1 MAKEYVVKLKAD
13 ADEAIEKVD
22 KLKQGV
28 QETNQAAA
36 DSKSS
41 FTKMKGGVSAVGLAF
56 KAMGIGLI
64 VAAFVKLKDMLGQ
77 NQVVMDGLSVATETI
92 NAVFQ
97 KLVDLALKVGERMTG
112 AFTDPKQ
119 AIADLWAAIKQNLV
133 DKMNGLIDTFGA
145 LGGVIKGVFTRDM
158 DLLKASLSDAKTGFI
173 QLATGMT
180 EVEQNEFVD
189 KLVKT
194 KDELVDTVNEANKYA
209 RALVALRNEV
219 KLAEANQRQLQLA
232 YQRDAE
238 LQRQIRDDISLTIEE
253 RIAANT
259 ELGRVLNEQFAEEAA
274 LAQKRIDLAQM
285 EADQN
290 KGNIDLQV
298 ALINAK
304 TELVDLEERIVGQRA
319 EQLTNLNALE
329 KEQADEEQARIDA
342 ENKRL
347 ADEKAARDKELEDAQ
362 KQADA
367 LKAIEDQK
375 AADLL
380 AIQKA
385 REDASR
391 AMIVTSGQDIL
402 SSVAQLAG
410 EGTAA
415 AKAAALAGILI
426 DTARGISGAIAAG
439 AGIPFPA
446 NLGAIFSG
454 VATVLAGIAQA
465 KAVFA
470 KVPGGGGG
478 GGDDNVSM
486 PSPSVAASGGIGGGD
501 LIPNMA
507 GIEPEG
513 GGGDTTVQAYVVEND
528 ISSSQALQQ
537 ELDTQATL

>member
-1 MAKEYVVKLKAD
+1 MAKEYVIKLRAD
-13 ADEAIEKVD
+13 AGQAIEEID
-22 KLKQGV
+22 ELKQGV
-28 QETNQAAA
+28 EETGQAAKE
-36 DSKSS
+36 S
-41 FTKMKGGVSAVGLAF
+41 KGGFTTMKNGVTAVGTAF

-64 VAAFVKLKDMLGQ
+64 IAGFLQLKEMLMQ
-77 NQVVMDGLSVATETI
+77 NQVIMDTVAVTGETI
-92 NAVFQ
+92 KAVFQ
-97 KLVDLALKVGERMTG
+97 TLINAAMKVGKSLTN
-112 AFTDPKQ
+112 AFISPQD
-119 AIADLWAAIKQNLV
+119 AIKKLWQSLKQNIV
-133 DKMNGLIDTFGA
+133 DRVNGLIDTFGA
-145 LGGVIKGVFTRDM
+145 LGKVIKAVFTRDM
-158 DLLKASLSDAKTGFI
+158 DLLKSSLKDAKTSFI
-173 QLATGMT
+173 QLSTGMT
-180 EVEQNEFVD
+180 EVEQNKFVD

-194 KDELVDTVNEANKYA
+194 KDTLLDTVTAANQYA
-209 RALVALRNEV
+209 RTLVALRNEV
-219 KLAEANQRQLQLA
+219 LLAEANQRQLQLA

-253 RIAANT
+253 RIAANE
-259 ELGRVLNEQFAEEAA
+259 ELGRILNEQFAEEQA
-274 LAQKRIDLAQM
+274 LAQKRVELA
-285 EADQN
+285 ELELSQN
-290 KGNIDLQV
+290 KGNINLQV

-329 KEQADEEQARIDA
+329 QEQADAEQAAIDA

-347 ADEKAARDKELEDAQ
+347 ADEQAARDKELADAQ
-362 KQADA
+362 AQADK
-367 LKAIEDQK
+367 LKAIEEQK

-385 REDASR
+385 KEDASK

-439 AGIPFPA
+439 AGVPFPA

-478 GGDDNVSM
+478 GGGGSVSM
-486 PSPSVAASGGIGGGD
+486 PSPSTAAAGGIGP
-501 LIPNMA
+501 IVPNMES
-507 GIEPEG
+507 IEPEG
-513 GGGDTTVQAYVVEND
+513 GGGDQTVQAFVVEND
-528 ISSSQALQQ
+528 ISNSQALQQ

>member
-1 MAKEYVVKLKAD
+1 MAIEKNIKINVEAGD
-13 ADEAIEKVD
+13 AIEKVD
-22 KLKQGV
+22 ELKQGV
-28 QETNQAAA
+28 QETSQAAA

-41 FTKMKGGVSAVGLAF
+41 FTQMKGGISAVGLAF

-64 VAAFVKLKDMLGQ
+64 VSAFVQLKDMLGQ
-77 NQVVMDGLSVATETI
+77 NQVVMDKLNIATETI

-97 KLVDLALKVGERMTG
+97 RLVTAAVNLGTKLTS
-112 AFTDPKQ
+112 AFQDPQ
-119 AIADLWAAIKQNLV
+119 DAIADLWQSIKQNLV
-133 DKMNGLIDTFGA
+133 DRMQGLIDSFGA

-158 DLLKASLSDAKTGFI
+158 DLLKESLSDAKTGFI

-194 KDELVDTVNEANKYA
+194 KNELVDTVTEANKYA
-209 RALVALRNEV
+209 QALVALRNEV

-232 YQRDAE
+232 YQKDAE
-238 LQRQIRDDISLTIEE
+238 LQRQIRDDISLTFEE
-253 RIAANT
+253 RIAANE
-259 ELGRVLNEQFAEEAA
+259 ELGRILDEQFAEEQA
-274 LAQKRIDLAQM
+274 LAQRKVELAQM

-290 KGNIDLQV
+290 QGNIDLQV

-304 TELVDLEERIVGQRA
+304 TELIDLEERITGQKS
-319 EQLTNLNALE
+319 EQLTNLRALE
-329 KEQADEEQARIDA
+329 QEQADEEQARIDA
-342 ENKRL
+342 ENQRL
-347 ADEKAARDKELEDAQ
+347 ADEQAARDKELEDAQ
-362 KQADA
+362 AQADA

-380 AIQKA
+380 AIQQA

-391 AMIVTSGQDIL
+391 AMIVSSGQDIL
-402 SSVAQLAG
+402 SSVSQLAG
-410 EGTAA
+410 EGTAT

-439 AGIPFPA
+439 AGVPFPA

-478 GGDDNVSM
+478 GGGDDNVSM
-486 PSPSVAASGGIGGGD
+486 PTPSPAAAGGMGP
-501 LIPNMA
+501 LVPNM
-507 GIEPEG
+507 ENVEQPTV
-513 GGGDTTVQAYVVEND
+513 GGDTTVQAFVVEND
-528 ISSSQALQQ
+528 ISNAQALQQ

>member
-13 ADEAIEKVD
+13 ADEAIEKVGE
-22 KLKQGV
+22 LKQGV
-28 QETNQAAA
+28 QETSQAAA

-64 VAAFVKLKDMLGQ
+64 VSAFVKLKDMLGQ
-77 NQVVMDGLSVATETI
+77 NQVVMDKLNIATETI

-97 KLVDLALKVGERMTG
+97 KLVTSAVNLGTKLTS
-112 AFTDPKQ
+112 AFEDPQQ
-119 AIADLWAAIKQNLV
+119 AIADLWSSIKQNLV
-133 DKMNGLIDTFGA
+133 DRMQGLIDSFGA

-158 DLLKASLSDAKTGFI
+158 DLLKTSLSDAKTGFI

-180 EVEQNEFVD
+180 EVEQNDFVD
-189 KLVKT
+189 KIKET
-194 KDELVDTVNEANKYA
+194 KDEIVNTVTEANKYA
-209 RALVALRNEV
+209 RALVELRNEV
-219 KLAEANQRQLQLA
+219 KLAEASQRQLQLA
-232 YQRDAE
+232 YQKDAE
-238 LQRQIRDDISLTIEE
+238 LQRQIRDDISLTFEE

-259 ELGRVLNEQFAEEAA
+259 ELGRILDEQFAEEQA
-274 LAQKRIDLAQM
+274 LAQKKIDLAQM

-304 TELVDLEERIVGQRA
+304 TELIDLEERITGQRS

-329 KEQADEEQARIDA
+329 QEQADEEQARIDA

-347 ADEKAARDKELEDAQ
+347 TDEQAARDKELADAQ
-362 KQADA
+362 AQADA

-380 AIQKA
+380 AIQQA

-391 AMIVTSGQDIL
+391 AMIVSSGQDIL

-486 PSPSVAASGGIGGGD
+486 PSPSTAAAGGMGA
-501 LIPNMA
+501 LVPNM
-507 GIEPEG
+507 ENVEQPTV
-513 GGGDTTVQAYVVEND
+513 GGDTTVQAFVVEND
-528 ISSSQALQQ
+528 ISNAQALQQ

>member
-1 MAKEYVVKLKAD
+1 MAKEFKVKLIAD

-22 KLKQGV
+22 ELKQGV
-28 QETNQAAA
+28 QKTNQAAA
-36 DSKSS
+36 NSKSS
-41 FTKMKGGVSAVGLAF
+41 FDKMKGGISAVNLAF
-56 KAMGIGLI
+56 KAMGIGIILN
-64 VAAFVKLKDMLGQ
+64 AFMDLKEMLSQ
-77 NQVVMDGLSVATETI
+77 NQVVMDNLSIATETV

-97 KLVDLALKVGERMTG
+97 KVIQAAIEVGQKMTG

-119 AIADLWAAIKQNLV
+119 AIADLWQSIKQNLV
-133 DKMNGLIDTFGA
+133 DRMQGLIDSFGA

-158 DLLKASLSDAKTGFI
+158 DLLKESLSDAKTGFI

-194 KDELVDTVNEANKYA
+194 KNELVDTVTEANKYA
-209 RALVALRNEV
+209 QALVALRNEV

-232 YQRDAE
+232 YQKDAE
-238 LQRQIRDDISLTIEE
+238 LQRQIRDDISLTFEE
-253 RIAANT
+253 RIAANE
-259 ELGRVLNEQFAEEAA
+259 ELGRILDEQFAEEQA
-274 LAQKRIDLAQM
+274 LAQRKVELAQM

-290 KGNIDLQV
+290 QGNIDLQV

-304 TELVDLEERIVGQRA
+304 TELIDLEERITGQKS
-319 EQLTNLNALE
+319 EQLTNLRALE
-329 KEQADEEQARIDA
+329 QEQADEEQARIDA
-342 ENKRL
+342 ENQRL
-347 ADEKAARDKELEDAQ
+347 ADEQAARDKELEDAQ
-362 KQADA
+362 AQADA

-380 AIQKA
+380 AIQQA

-391 AMIVTSGQDIL
+391 AMIVSSGQDIL
-402 SSVAQLAG
+402 SSVSQLAG
-410 EGTAA
+410 EGTAT

-439 AGIPFPA
+439 AGVPFPA

-478 GGDDNVSM
+478 GGGDDNVSM
-486 PSPSVAASGGIGGGD
+486 PTPSPAAAGGMGP
-501 LIPNMA
+501 LVPNM
-507 GIEPEG
+507 ENVEQPTV
-513 GGGDTTVQAYVVEND
+513 GGDTTVQAFVVEND
-528 ISSSQALQQ
+528 ISNAQALQQ